1 MTYTQLCANSSS
13 YEITQW
19 IAYFK
24 IKAEEMERERKRDD
38 ARMKSGGQRNF
49 SIFDV
54 PER

>member
-1 MTYTQLCANSSS
+1 MTVTQLCANSNS

-19 IAYFK
+19 IAYYK
-24 IKAEEMERERKRDD
+24 IKAHETERERKRD
-38 ARMKSGGQRNF
+38 AAKSGGQQKKF